1 MRKSTDSFVWAMS
14 LLLVVGALTAARAEE
29 PKCNCPQMGVPVLS
43 GIPYISRLFKNVG
56 VTHNPECTAAECT
69 AAECTAGKCTAGK
82 CTAGNCTA
90 SGYTTGNYS
99 ETKCAEE
106 WERIG
111 IDFDLPACPEAEV
124 FHFGP
129 VGVAWAVKA
138 DADCRCREACRC
150 EGACKCAPAVCHA
163 VAIESAE
170 CGAACG
176 KAVAC
181 AATCETRCAANCAAT
196 HPMWEKFVALVAE
209 RAAAQATLEAHI
221 AAREEQ
227 SELLDALVEMSA
239 KTAGLEARL
248 EAQTEHSRL
257 TEQMLELAVENARL
271 KSQVELAEA
280 KEKLL
285 QTTVP
290 VAVERELL
298 ARRVAELEEKLSAG
312 SEGVR
317 AARKAGGKQVK

>member
-1 MRKSTDSFVWAMS
+1 MRKSTDSFVWAAS
-14 LLLVVGALTAARAEE
+14 LLLVVGTFTAARAEE
-29 PKCNCPQMGVPVLS
+29 PKCNCPQQGVAVLS
-43 GIPYISRLFKNVG
+43 KIPYVSRLFKIVG
-56 VTHNPECTAAECT
+56 VAHMPGCTAAECT
-69 AAECTAGKCTAGK
+69 AAECTAGKCPAGP
-82 CTAGNCTA
+82 CTA

-99 ETKCAEE
+99 ATGSAEP

-111 IDFDLPACPEAEV
+111 IDFDCPACPESEV
-124 FHFGP
+124 FRFGP

-138 DADCRCREACRC
+138 DADCGCREACRC
-150 EGACKCAPAVCHA
+150 EGACKCTPAVCHA
-163 VAIESAE
+163 VATESAE
-170 CGAACG
+170 CGAACC

-181 AATCETRCAANCAAT
+181 GSTCAAKCAAT
-196 HPMWEKFVALVAE
+196 SAGSQPTWDKFVAVAAE
-209 RAAAQATLEAHI
+209 RAAAEAALKAHL

-227 SELLDALVEMSA
+227 SELLDALVEMSV
-239 KTAGLEARL
+239 KTASLEARL
-248 EAQTEHSRL
+248 EAQSEHSRL

-317 AARKAGGKQVK
+317 AARKSGGKQVK